1 MHDVIFLAVAE
12 AAMARP
18 KGRPWSPDLAAIR
31 AAARMIPGSRP
42 LRVNAV
48 KVAESHRPK
57 SVALEGGPDTT
68 TAVFARSVYQIM
80 YPDGHV
86 MLEAG
91 MDREIH
97 ATFGKGKEEPYY
109 EDENAR
115 VQEALRRSIF
125 NVVTHEHG
133 DHIAGVVRTDF
144 FDEIAPKTLL
154 TAVQAWALVVQPQ
167 RPELG
172 IRAET
177 AARYRIF
184 DYEDYLPLAAGMVVI
199 KSAGHTP
206 GSQMVYVETVA
217 GTEYL
222 FIGDCAWHMDGIIGL
237 KQKNAPWIDEDRESI
252 MDQLQWLNGIGGSQ
266 PNLAIVVGHDDDQ
279 LAEYRAAALFGSE
292 LELQGR
298 TGRGR

>member
-1 MHDVIFLAVAE
+1 MDDVTFLAVAE
-12 AAMARP
+12 AAMAGP
-18 KGRPWSPDLAAIR
+18 SGRRWNPDLDAVR
-31 AAARMIPGSRP
+31 AAARMMPGPRP

-57 SVALEGGPDTT
+57 SVAVEGGSDDTT
-68 TAVFARSVYQIM
+68 VFARTAYQIV

-97 ATFGKGKEEPYY
+97 ATFGKGKEEPYF

-115 VQEALRRSIF
+115 VQEALRTSVF
-125 NVVTHEHG
+125 NFVTHEHG

-167 RPELG
+167 RPQLG
-172 IRAET
+172 ITAET
-177 AARYRIF
+177 AARYRVF
-184 DYEDYLPLAAGMVVI
+184 DYEDYLPLSPGMVVI
-199 KSAGHTP
+199 KAAGHTP
-206 GSQMVYVETVA
+206 GSQMVYLETEA

-237 KQKNAPWIDEDRESI
+237 KQKNAPWIDEDREAI
-252 MDQLQWLNGIGGSQ
+252 MDQLRWLNGILGSE
-266 PNLAIVVGHDDDQ
+266 PNITIVAAHDDDQ
-279 LAEYRAAALFGSE
+279 LAEYRASGLFGSE
-292 LELQGR
+292 LEL
-298 TGRGR
+298 

>member
-1 MHDVIFLAVAE
+1 MDDVTFLAVAE

-18 KGRPWSPDLAAIR
+18 IARPWKPDLAAIR
-31 AAARMIPGSRP
+31 AAAHMVPGPRP
-42 LRVNAV
+42 RRVNAV
-48 KVAESHRPK
+48 KIAESHRPM

-68 TAVFARSVYQIM
+68 TIFARAVYQIV
-80 YPDGHV
+80 YEDGHV

-91 MDREIH
+91 MDHEIH
-97 ATFGKGKEEPYY
+97 ASYGRGEEEPYF

-115 VQEALRRSIF
+115 VQEALRSSMF

-167 RPELG
+167 RPQLE
-172 IRAET
+172 IAADT

-184 DYEDYLPLAAGMVVI
+184 DYEDYQPLAAGIVVI
-199 KSAGHTP
+199 KSPGHTP
-206 GSQMVYVETVA
+206 GSQMVYAQTEG

-222 FIGDCAWHMDGIIGL
+222 FVGDCAWHMDGIL
-237 KQKNAPWIDEDRESI
+237 TCKQKNAPWIDEDREAI
-252 MDQLQWLNGIGGSQ
+252 MDQLQWLNRIHGSE

-279 LAEYRAAALFGSE
+279 LAAYRAAALFGSE
-292 LELQGR
+292 LEL
-298 TGRGR
+298 

>member
-1 MHDVIFLAVAE
+1 MDDVTFIAVAE
-12 AAMARP
+12 AAMAQP
-18 KGRPWSPDLAAIR
+18 KGRRWKSDLAAIR
-31 AAARMIPGSRP
+31 AAGRMIPGPRP

-57 SVALEGGPDTT
+57 SVAFEGGPDDTT
-68 TAVFARSVYQIM
+68 MVFARTAYQIV

-97 ATFGKGKEEPYY
+97 ATFGKGKEEPYF

-115 VQEALRRSIF
+115 VQEALRSSIF
-125 NVVTHEHG
+125 NVLTHEHG

-167 RPELG
+167 RPQLG
-172 IRAET
+172 IPAET

-206 GSQMVYVETVA
+206 GSQMVYVETET

-222 FIGDCAWHMDGIIGL
+222 FIGDCAWHMDGIITC
-237 KQKNAPWIDEDRESI
+237 KQKNAPWIDEDREAI
-252 MDQLQWLNGIGGSQ
+252 MDQLQWLNGIRGSE
-266 PNLAIVVGHDDDQ
+266 PNIAIVVGHDDDQ
-279 LAEYRAAALFGSE
+279 LAEYRAVGLFGSKLE
-292 LELQGR
+292 LEG
-298 TGRGR
+298 

>member
-1 MHDVIFLAVAE
+1 MHDVTFIAVAE

-18 KGRPWSPDLAAIR
+18 KGRRWKPDLAAIR
-31 AAARMIPGSRP
+31 AAARMIPGPRP

-57 SVALEGGPDTT
+57 SVAYEGGPDTT
-68 TAVFARSVYQIM
+68 TVFARTAYQIV
-80 YPDGHV
+80 YRDGHV

-91 MDREIH
+91 MDQEIH
-97 ATFGKGKEEPYY
+97 ATFGKGTEEPYY

-133 DHIAGVVRTDF
+133 DHIAGVVRTAF

-167 RPELG
+167 RPQLG
-172 IRAET
+172 ISAET
-177 AARYRIF
+177 AARYRVF

-199 KSAGHTP
+199 KAAGHTP
-206 GSQMVYVETVA
+206 GSQMVYVETEA

-222 FIGDCAWHMDGIIGL
+222 FIGDCAWHMDGIIKC

-252 MDQLQWLNGIGGSQ
+252 MDQLQWLNGIHGSE
-266 PNLAIVVGHDDDQ
+266 PNIAIVAGHDDDQ

-292 LELQGR
+292 LELQG
-298 TGRGR
+298 

>member
-1 MHDVIFLAVAE
+1 
-12 AAMARP
+12 
-18 KGRPWSPDLAAIR
+18 
-31 AAARMIPGSRP
+31 MIPGPRP
-42 LRVNAV
+42 LRINAV

-57 SVALEGGPDTT
+57 SVAFEGGSDATT
-68 TAVFARSVYQIM
+68 VFARTAYQIVYQ
-80 YPDGHV
+80 DGHV

-97 ATFGKGKEEPYY
+97 ATFGKGKEEPYF

-115 VQEALRRSIF
+115 VQEALRTSIF

-133 DHIAGVVRTDF
+133 DHIAGVVRTDYF
-144 FDEIAPKTLL
+144 EEIAPKTLL

-167 RPELG
+167 RPQLG
-172 IRAET
+172 LAAET
-177 AARYRIF
+177 AARFRIF
-184 DYEDYLPLAAGMVVI
+184 DYEDFLPLAAGMVVI

-206 GSQMVYVETVA
+206 GSQMLYVETEL

-222 FIGDCAWHMDGIIGL
+222 FIGDCAWHMDGIIAC

-252 MDQLQWLNGIGGSQ
+252 MEQLHWLNGIRGSE
-266 PNLAIVVGHDDDQ
+266 PNIAIVVGHDDDQ

-292 LELQGR
+292 LELDG
-298 TGRGR
+298 

>member
-1 MHDVIFLAVAE
+1 AYD
-12 AAMARP
+12 
-18 KGRPWSPDLAAIR
+18 
-31 AAARMIPGSRP
+31 
-42 LRVNAV
+42 
-48 KVAESHRPK
+48 
-57 SVALEGGPDTT
+57 GGPDTT
-68 TAVFARSVYQIM
+68 TVFARTAYQIV
-80 YPDGHV
+80 YRDGHV

-91 MDREIH
+91 MDQEIH
-97 ATFGKGKEEPYY
+97 ATFGKGTEEPYY

-133 DHIAGVVRTDF
+133 DHIAGVVRTAF

-167 RPELG
+167 RPQLG
-172 IRAET
+172 ISAET
-177 AARYRIF
+177 AARYRVF

-199 KSAGHTP
+199 KAAGHTP
-206 GSQMVYVETVA
+206 GSQMVYVETEA

-222 FIGDCAWHMDGIIGL
+222 FIGDCAWHMDGIIKC

-252 MDQLQWLNGIGGSQ
+252 MDQLQWLNGIHGSE
-266 PNLAIVVGHDDDQ
+266 PNIAIVAGHDDDQ

-292 LELQGR
+292 LELQG
-298 TGRGR
+298 